1 MLISIFI
8 AATTVFLSSFLLL
21 PLSSSPS
28 PSPLLLFSSSFSCF
42 IFIKQFLKDAWLF
55 NLFFLFRLLL
65 KRAHHYHCP
74 LLLLFLSLPF
84 FLYLTTYYTVTD
96 LILDLCLSL
105 AVKKK
110 KKSSTLINY
119 SAFFFSSSS
128 SLSSSSSSSTSSS
141 TPPPPLLLS
150 PSCLMQNHTF
160 AFMPVSCTSCH
171 LKDIQSKANIIYLH
185 RFWHLLLLLLLLPH
199 HAP

>member
-110 KKSSTLINY
+110 KKAPLWSIIQL
-119 SAFFFSSSS
+119 FSSHHCR
-128 SLSSSSSSSTSSS
+128 LCP
-141 TPPPPLLLS
+141 PPPPLPPPPQPLLHPSSSLPPVLCRITHLLS
-150 PSCLMQNHTF
+150 CQC
-160 AFMPVSCTSCH
+160 PV
-171 LKDIQSKANIIYLH
+171 LAVI
-185 RFWHLLLLLLLLPH
+185 
-199 HAP
+199 

>member
-8 AATTVFLSSFLLL
+8 AATTFFLSSFLLL
-21 PLSSSPS
+21 PLSSSSS

-42 IFIKQFLKDAWLF
+42 NFIKQFLKDAWLF
-55 NLFFLFRLLL
+55 NSFFFLFRLSL

-105 AVKKK
+105 AVKKI
-110 KKSSTLINY
+110 KKSSTLISY

-141 TPPPPLLLS
+141 STPPLSLLS
-150 PSCLMQNHTF
+150 YSESHICF
-160 AFMPVSCTSCH
+160 
-171 LKDIQSKANIIYLH
+171 
-185 RFWHLLLLLLLLPH
+185 
-199 HAP
+199 HASVLY